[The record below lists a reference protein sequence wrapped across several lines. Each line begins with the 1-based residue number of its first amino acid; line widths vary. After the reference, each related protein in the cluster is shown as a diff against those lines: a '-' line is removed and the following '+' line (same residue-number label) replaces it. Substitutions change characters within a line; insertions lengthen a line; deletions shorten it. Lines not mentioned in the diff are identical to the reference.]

1 MKARLV
7 ILCVLVAGLALT
19 LVGTVTAQPLDDDG
33 PPGPMFSPD
42 HPGGDPDPR
51 FPLADADA
59 PDRHALPAAALG
71 APSSPA
77 VAIGQP
83 GLSFR
88 YERTFGVT
96 EAGYLTDGQHLN
108 APSGLFI
115 DGSNN
120 LYVVEEHGYRLLR
133 FNSAGVNTLAVGTAS
148 LCIDSINPVRFC
160 TPQDVAL
167 DGDGNIWVATGNRV
181 VQLNASG
188 AYLQQL
194 PVPSSSGSW
203 SSGNDNTHFNGV
215 TGVAFDNAAG
225 RMFVADRNNHRV
237 QVYTFSGSTPVYNA
251 TIGVTGSSGNDNSHF
266 NRPERL
272 AVDSSGRLYVVDA
285 NNRRVQRCTF
295 GGTWNCA
302 PFGTAAGLSQPRGIS
317 LDSTNNVYLH
327 DSDNGRVAKCA
338 PDGSCGIL
346 ITAMNYSL
354 DVVVDFAG
362 NVYAGRYGHGAIQKY
377 SSTGGSLGDF
387 IGMSDVSFIP
397 DATHIYSPWGIAVA
411 ADGSLYVAE
420 RWGYRFRKLDASGVE
435 QWAIGKPGGWGG
447 DNTFLSTPEGK
458 PAIASDGRVFLPDTG
473 NNRVQVFRPDGAY
486 LATFGSYGT
495 SGNDKFNRPAGTALH
510 PGNGDIYIADQNN
523 HRVQVYDSSFGYKAT
538 LGVTGVSGNDVTH
551 FNSPSDVA
559 VDASGGIYVA
569 DRNNHRIQKCALSGV
584 SGTCTTFA
592 GVTGVS
598 GSDFDHLGSPRAV
611 VVDGAGRIYVADE
624 WNHRVQVFDAAGA
637 YLTTIGGSWGPNTG
651 QLRSPSGIALDSAGN
666 VYVADREN
674 HRIQKFAPGVP
685 GWRQVNINGF
695 GDRNN
700 RISSLAS
707 FGGQLYAGAYNY
719 SGNGAQLWRMD
730 TPGNWTPM
738 ITNGFGVTRNIG
750 IDHLAEFNGQ
760 LYAATWAD
768 SVNGG
773 EVWRSSDGQNWARVV
788 NRGFGD
794 PTNAEVFHLTVF
806 SNTLYATT
814 WSYTNTHGFEIWRS
828 SDGQNWSQV
837 VSNGLGEARNY
848 VGLSAEVFN
857 GNLYIGTGK
866 SITSTLPGCEI
877 WRTTDGLAWTKVVS
891 DGFGNP
897 GCYNVSSL
905 AAFQGNLYA
914 GLGVFDLS
922 AGVNPGGEVWR
933 CSAASGCDEA
943 TDWTRLAMKGF
954 NNPNNYNIGALIVS
968 GSYLYAVAYN
978 STTGIEVW
986 RTADGTN
993 WERVSAGGFGDSNNG
1008 GPYWGNSVAV
1018 YNNRLYIGTTNWANG
1033 GEVWM
1038 KTLTAD
1044 FTATP
1049 TRGAPP
1055 LTVQFANSSAGDFT
1069 TSQWDFG
1076 DGGTSTA
1083 VSPTHTYAAVGTYT
1097 VTLTVGDGTDTSAI
1111 TKTKAIWVGYAMY
1124 LPIVMKNYN
1133 PYLYDDFNDPAYD
1146 GAWNPDLWSW
1156 ATYSDS
1162 WAKMQQQN
1170 GALVVW
1176 NITPSTAGG
1185 AQLLMRRPPLRSPQ
1199 RLWFIEARMKI
1210 SSDRDGGHSSV
1221 ELKGH
1226 TTVNGHGWTAVCG
1239 LGGTPNSAQAS
1250 FNCGLMVY
1258 QGENL
1263 VFEYKTTVAAIP
1275 YDAWHVARIEMIPG
1289 TSELRFYL
1297 NDTLLGAHVPDDAE
1311 GLKQI
1316 TEMRPNIQLWNG
1328 NANATS
1334 TRYVDDVRI
1343 TPAR

>member
-1 MKARLV
+1 MKAWLV

-19 LVGTVTAQPLDDDG
+19 LVGTVAAQPLDDDG

-42 HPGGDPDPR
+42 RPGGDPDPR
-51 FPLADADA
+51 FAALTDADA
-59 PDRHALPAAALG
+59 LDRYALPAAALG

-77 VAIGQP
+77 VTIGQP

-88 YERTFGVT
+88 YVRTFGVT

-203 SSGNDNTHFNGV
+203 SSGNDNTHFNSTG
-215 TGVAFDNAAG
+215 GVAFDNAAG

-285 NNRRVQRCTF
+285 NNRRVQRCTLS
-295 GGTWNCA
+295 GTWSCS
-302 PFGTAAGLSQPRGIS
+302 PFGSGAGVSQPRGIS
-317 LDSTNNVYLH
+317 LDSADNVYLH

-338 PDGSCGIL
+338 SDGSCVML

-354 DVVVDFAG
+354 DVVVDSAG
-362 NVYAGRYGHGAIQKY
+362 NVYAGRFGHGAIQKY

-387 IGMSDVSFIP
+387 IGTSDMSFIP

-420 RWGYRFRKLDASGVE
+420 RWGYRFRKLDTAGVE
-435 QWAIGKPGGWGG
+435 QWAIGRPGGWSNESTAL
-447 DNTFLSTPEGK
+447 NTLEGK

-473 NNRVQVFRPDGAY
+473 NNRVQIFRPDGAY

-495 SGNDKFNRPAGTALH
+495 SGNDKFNGPAGIALH

-538 LGVTGVSGNDVTH
+538 LGVTGVSGNDATH

-569 DRNNHRIQKCALSGV
+569 DRNNHRIQKCALNGV

-592 GVTGVS
+592 GITGVS

-611 VVDGAGRIYVADE
+611 VVDGAGRVYVADE

-695 GDRNN
+695 GERQNQIN
-700 RISSLAS
+700 PLAS
-707 FGGQLYAGAYNY
+707 FGGQLYAGTFNFGG
-719 SGNGAQLWRMD
+719 SGAQLWRMD
-730 TPGNWTPM
+730 AGGDWTAV
-738 ITNGFGVTRNIG
+738 ITDGFGSLYNIG
-750 IDHLAEFNGQ
+750 VVHLAEFNGL
-760 LYAATWAD
+760 LYAATWAEE
-768 SVNGG
+768 VNGG
-773 EVWRSSDGQNWARVV
+773 EIWRSGDGVNWTRVV
-788 NRGFGD
+788 SQGFGD
-794 PTNAEVFHLTVF
+794 PVYRLGHLAVF
-806 SNTLYATT
+806 SNTLYAGT
-814 WSYTNTHGFEIWRS
+814 WSYTTTHSAEIWRS
-828 SDGQNWSQV
+828 SDGGNWTRV
-837 VSNGLGEARNY
+837 VSSGLGDATNLA
-848 VGLSAEVFN
+848 VPTMEVFN
-857 GNLYIGTGK
+857 G
-866 SITSTLPGCEI
+866 
-877 WRTTDGLAWTKVVS
+877 A
-891 DGFGNP
+891 
-897 GCYNVSSL
+897 
-905 AAFQGNLYA
+905 LYA
-914 GLGVFDLS
+914 GTYCYDFTMQQP
-922 AGVNPGGEVWR
+922 AG
-933 CSAASGCDEA
+933 C
-943 TDWTRLAMKGF
+943 
-954 NNPNNYNIGALIVS
+954 
-968 GSYLYAVAYN
+968 
-978 STTGIEVW
+978 EVW
-986 RTADGTN
+986 RTADGLNWTRVITDGFGDMGCLSVGSLAVFQGHLYASTSGAIWRCSAASECDQALDWTRVVTAGFSNPNNRSIGPLIESGSHLYAVVGNRTTGMEIWRTSNGTN
-993 WERVSAGGFGDSNNG
+993 WEPVSIAGLGDSNNT
-1008 GPYWGNSVAV
+1008 GPYSDHSAAV
-1018 YNNRLYIGTTNWANG
+1018 YNNRLFIGTTNNANG
-1033 GEVWM
+1033 GEIWM

-1044 FTATP
+1044 FAATP

-1055 LTVQFANSSAGDFT
+1055 LTVQFTNTSAGDFT

-1083 VSPTHTYAAVGTYT
+1083 VSPTHTYTAVGTYT
-1097 VTLTVGDGTDTSAI
+1097 VTLMVGDGTDTSAI

-1124 LPIVMKNYN
+1124 LPVVMKNYN

-1162 WAKMQQQN
+1162 WARMQQQN

-1176 NITPSTAGG
+1176 NITPSSAGG

-1199 RLWFIEARMKI
+1199 RLWFLEARMRM
-1210 SSDRDGGHSSV
+1210 SSDRTGDSSV
-1221 ELKGH
+1221 QLKGY
-1226 TTVNGHGWTAVCG
+1226 TTVNGHGWTTVCS
-1239 LGGTPNSAQAS
+1239 LSGTPNFAQAW
-1250 FNCGLMVY
+1250 FDCGLMVY

-1275 YDAWHVARIEMIPG
+1275 YDAWHVARIEIIPD

-1297 NDTLLGAHVPDDAE
+1297 NDTLLGTHVPDDAE

-1316 TEMRPNIQLWNG
+1316 TEMRPNIHLWNG